1 LDTLECQI
9 KVLQKHNDMDRSKS
23 TTAAGK
29 LERFKDKS
37 KVTIL
42 AWLNQMKK
50 FLTARRIPALEWVTI
65 TSIYLE
71 TNVAQ
76 HWDIL
81 ALELTSEN
89 KDPQL
94 WDNFYD
100 ALLTAYGSVNQELV
114 ARNKL
119 RTLRQ
124 KGFVEEY
131 ANEFQQLCSHIT
143 KSPISRGDKIERFVS
158 GLKEEIRKKVL
169 VDPRGDGGPWEDF
182 KHLIN
187 YAVTIDATYT
197 QDAKGRDNEKSH
209 SDVPVAKTNGNIG
222 PIKDKKSRRSEGR
235 SSAFYKKSIQGK
247 GEAPSAR
254 STAKKDG
261 LCFQCHKEGHLARD
275 CPDGKKSVEQ
285 QPKKTSK
292 KPFHK
297 SGT

>member
-1 LDTLECQI
+1 
-9 KVLQKHNDMDRSKS
+9 VLQKHNDTDRSKS

-29 LERFKDKS
+29 PERFKDKS

-50 FLTARRIPALEWVTI
+50 FLTARQIPALEWVTI
-65 TSIYLE
+65 ASTYLE

-81 ALELTSEN
+81 ALELESEN

-94 WDNFYD
+94 WDNFYY
-100 ALLTAYGSVNQELV
+100 AILTAYGSVNQELV

-124 KGFVEEY
+124 KCSVKEY

-158 GLKEEIRKKVL
+158 DLKEEIWKKVL
-169 VDPRGDGGPWEDF
+169 VDPRGDGGPWEDI
-182 KHLIN
+182 KRLIN

-197 QDAKGRDNEKSH
+197 QDAKGRDNNKSH
-209 SDVPVAKTNGNIG
+209 SDAPIAKINGNTG
-222 PIKDKKSRRSEGR
+222 QLETKSLAILKAALPPFTRRVSRVAGR
-235 SSAFYKKSIQGK
+235 
-247 GEAPSAR
+247 P
-254 STAKKDG
+254 
-261 LCFQCHKEGHLARD
+261 L
-275 CPDGKKSVEQ
+275 
-285 QPKKTSK
+285 
-292 KPFHK
+292 
-297 SGT
+297 